1 MKVPN
6 GDHAEIDIQGKLI
19 GYCLSKRHRTGRH
32 KALVFEQ
39 VLGITPSNAQLL
51 ADALHEAAELGEA
64 RVKDK
69 SADATKYEIEWSV
82 TGPVGTAV
90 VRSGW
95 IIEKGSDVPR
105 LTTCYVR
112 PRPKGASRG

>member
-1 MKVPN
+1 MKLPN
-6 GDHAEIDIQGKLI
+6 GDHAEIDIQRKLI
-19 GYCLSKRHRTGRH
+19 GYCLNKRHRTGRH
-32 KALVFEQ
+32 KAFVFEQ
-39 VLGITPSNAQLL
+39 ILGITAMNAQIL
-51 ADALHEAAELGEA
+51 ADALREAAQLADA
-64 RVKDK
+64 RIKER
-69 SADATKYEIEWSV
+69 SADAAKYEIESSV

-95 IIEKGSDVPR
+95 VVEKGSNVPR